1 MKKISI
7 AAAGLA
13 TILTTSVLFAYAEP
27 SGKIIPA
34 QDDAVHYCR
43 THLSEEEQL
52 LYDALLACA
61 LSEDPTTKGGEF
73 QISHDPAG
81 DKFKTMF
88 HTCYNALLFDHPE
101 LFWLSVSSSSFRYSY
116 RRLIMNDSGYSVSI
130 QLSDSFPDKDEQM
143 KALDSAA
150 EEFLA
155 DIDLADSAP
164 NVALAI
170 HDKLIDLVSYDKEAA
185 SSLDKDLAHTAYG
198 ALVAN
203 SRGDANSAV
212 CDGYSYAY
220 EYLLQKAG
228 IRSTIIAG
236 RAGDTEESAGP
247 HSWNLVELSGEWYE
261 VDSTWNDISAE
272 EALNSEEEYSEIA
285 EEAMRNEW
293 YTDRLR
299 HFLYGVTTE
308 QISSFE
314 PGKYYR
320 YTNDRGWVSFLSDSV
335 HIRHTED
342 DSASTG
348 DYMTPLAP
356 TAEGTRFSYENLKD
370 GNEDGE

>member
-61 LSEDPTTKGGEF
+61 LSEDPTAKGGEF

-81 DKFKTMF
+81 DEFKTMF

-116 RRLIMNDSGYSVSI
+116 RRLIMNEGGYSVSI

-299 HFLYGVTTE
+299 HFLFNVTTE

-335 HIRHTED
+335 HIRHTQED
-342 DSASTG
+342 SSSTG

-356 TAEGTRFSYENLKD
+356 TAEGTQFSYENLKD
-370 GNEDGE
+370 GNQDGE

>member
-13 TILTTSVLFAYAEP
+13 MILTTSVLFAYAEP

-61 LSEDPTTKGGEF
+61 LSEDPTAKGGEF

-81 DKFKTMF
+81 DEFKTMF

-116 RRLIMNDSGYSVSI
+116 RRLIMNEGGYSVSI

-299 HFLYGVTTE
+299 HFLFNVTTE

-335 HIRHTED
+335 HIRHTQED
-342 DSASTG
+342 SSSTG

-356 TAEGTRFSYENLKD
+356 TAEGTQFSYENLKD

>member
-61 LSEDPTTKGGEF
+61 LSEDPTAKGGEF

-81 DKFKTMF
+81 DEFKTMF

-285 EEAMRNEW
+285 EEAMQNEW

-370 GNEDGE
+370 GNEAGE

>member
-81 DKFKTMF
+81 DEFKTMF

-335 HIRHTED
+335 HIRHTQE

>member
-13 TILTTSVLFAYAEP
+13 MILTTSVLFAYAEP

-61 LSEDPTTKGGEF
+61 LSEDPTAKGGEF

-81 DKFKTMF
+81 DEFKTMF

-116 RRLIMNDSGYSVSI
+116 RRLIMNEGGYSVSI

-299 HFLYGVTTE
+299 HFLFNVTTE

-320 YTNDRGWVSFLSDSV
+320 YTNDRGWVSLLSDSV
-335 HIRHTED
+335 HIRHTQED
-342 DSASTG
+342 SSSTG

>member
-61 LSEDPTTKGGEF
+61 LSEDPTAKGGEF

-81 DKFKTMF
+81 DEFKTMF

-116 RRLIMNDSGYSVSI
+116 RRLIMNEGGYSVSI

-299 HFLYGVTTE
+299 HFLFNVTTE

-335 HIRHTED
+335 HIRHTQED
-342 DSASTG
+342 SSSTG

-356 TAEGTRFSYENLKD
+356 TAEGTQFSYENLKD